1 MYIFY
6 PQQKEVLCLLYAR
19 LTYLTLIPLYLQ
31 KKLSKHDCT
40 MCKFSKLNVTKGH
53 CKKNIDFWRPFQITD
68 ISTFYQH
75 FCLLFKKIKNKNK
88 NDAKS
93 SQGVEFPL
101 TDEVEKCLQ
110 KVKTQTNAA
119 SEQAERVQQKVSKE
133 WKGRKELWDKGSK
146 QFDVKQQSL
155 ENRRNLL

>member
-1 MYIFY
+1 M
-6 PQQKEVLCLLYAR
+6 
-19 LTYLTLIPLYLQ
+19 
-31 KKLSKHDCT
+31 S
-40 MCKFSKLNVTKGH
+40 S
-53 CKKNIDFWRPFQITD
+53 
-68 ISTFYQH
+68 
-75 FCLLFKKIKNKNK
+75 FKKIKNKNK

-93 SQGVEFPL
+93 SQGVEYPL
-101 TDEVEKCLQ
+101 TDEIEKCLQ

>member
-1 MYIFY
+1 MSPRGI
-6 PQQKEVLCLLYAR
+6 V
-19 LTYLTLIPLYLQ
+19 
-31 KKLSKHDCT
+31 
-40 MCKFSKLNVTKGH
+40 
-53 CKKNIDFWRPFQITD
+53 KKNIDFWRPFQITD

-93 SQGVEFPL
+93 SQGVEYPL
-101 TDEVEKCLQ
+101 TDEIEKCLQ

-133 WKGRKELWDKGSK
+133 WKGRRELWDKGSK